1 MHRNQ
6 IGHALYARRK
16 TVFAASLL
24 LMSALIVTLLAVSTP
39 ISSAADNSTNEILD
53 LSDSAAF
60 IDSIARYTVDTPNHT
75 ITVSGTE
82 RLIIQGDGTNGGNG
96 WTVIVS
102 EATDITLAAG
112 TKIVAST
119 NKVALGLGTFG
130 TVTVNGMGTSPLD
143 APTVKSADYHG
154 ISVFNGNLEISGTVG
169 YIDAES
175 IGINADN
182 GNIEILGTVGDINA
196 YSGIVARNG
205 NIWISGTVGDID
217 SGLACIYAYDG
228 SIEISGTVGDISS
241 LIGTAIFAGPGSIT
255 ISGSVGEI
263 DAATNGIDANTDI
276 LITGS
281 VGNITAS
288 DYGLY
293 VELSTYSVIISG
305 KVGSISASVPI
316 RASRYAVLDYTGLDL
331 TGSTTAAAIT
341 VTFDYGTLSPGGDEL
356 QKAYLAGTGMNKI
369 PEPTAPL
376 YDPQDWYDVRA
387 GRSQWDFVNDQ
398 AANGLTLYTIDE
410 VAFTA
415 VQVGGTSL
423 KVSSTGIEITFSMDV
438 FGLTLSDIT
447 VTDGTGSVVVG
458 TLTETTGTGTG
469 SIWVIGL
476 ASVSIEGDVT
486 VEIANFGRFDVTS
499 PAQTVE
505 VYKNAAPP
513 AHYITSSSDTNSVVS
528 PEGKMTVTK
537 GSSITFT
544 FTAKAGYHISSV
556 TIDGTKQLDR
566 AQIKEGKYTF
576 NDVRSN
582 HTITVAAAAGPGPD
596 VDGEN
601 GEDDTKD
608 VEDAAGSS
616 NNSLLI
622 LAIAIVIV
630 VAIVCVAMFVLKRP
644 KST

>member
-24 LMSALIVTLLAVSTP
+24 LMSAFIVILLAVSTP

-154 ISVFNGNLEISGTVG
+154 ISAF
-169 YIDAES
+169 
-175 IGINADN
+175 N
-182 GNIEILGTVGDINA
+182 GNIEISGTVGDINA

-228 SIEISGTVGDISS
+228 SIEISGTVGDIST

-410 VAFTA
+410 VTFTA

-423 KVSSTGIEITFSMDV
+423 KVSSTGIEITFSLDV

-447 VTDGTGSVVVG
+447 VTDGTGSVVAG

-476 ASVSIEGDVT
+476 TSVSIEGDVT